1 MKKVFVSNV
10 GNAHKGICPLSFYKL
25 SSSFLP
31 LFTLFV
37 HQSDAIYLPLVLES
51 PKFGDSLSP
60 DNIIF
65 NITLFLILRPIPLSV
80 PLKKSLFCFL
90 YTIKYRKIYHVLVSF
105 VCVSSVTSG
114 GVTDMFGL
122 IAFKAKFT
130 LVSSIQHHL
139 LKIDK

>member
-1 MKKVFVSNV
+1 M
-10 GNAHKGICPLSFYKL
+10 SFYKL

-37 HQSDAIYLPLVLES
+37 HQSDARYLPLVLES
-51 PKFGDSLSP
+51 PKFGESLSP

-65 NITLFLILRPIPLSV
+65 NIIFIYFLILRPLPLSV

-90 YTIKYRKIYHVLVSF
+90 YTIKYRKIHHVLVSF

-139 LKIDK
+139 LKTGK

>member
-37 HQSDAIYLPLVLES
+37 HQSVARYLPLVLES
-51 PKFGDSLSP
+51 PKFGESLSP

-130 LVSSIQHHL
+130 LVSSIQYHL
-139 LKIDK
+139 LKIGK

>member
-31 LFTLFV
+31 QFTLFV
-37 HQSDAIYLPLVLES
+37 HQSDARYLPLVLES
-51 PKFGDSLSP
+51 PKFGKSLSP

-65 NITLFLILRPIPLSV
+65 NIILFSDI
-80 PLKKSLFCFL
+80 KTTTTQCTTEKSLFSFL
-90 YTIKYRKIYHVLVSF
+90 YTIKYTKIYHVLVSF

-114 GVTDMFGL
+114 GVTEMFSL

-139 LKIDK
+139 LKIGK

>member
-37 HQSDAIYLPLVLES
+37 HQSDARYLPLVLES
-51 PKFGDSLSP
+51 PKFGESLSP

-65 NITLFLILRPIPLSV
+65 NIILFSDIKTTTTQCTTKVYSV
-80 PLKKSLFCFL
+80 SCTQLK
-90 YTIKYRKIYHVLVSF
+90 YTKIYHVLVSF

-139 LKIDK
+139 LKIGK